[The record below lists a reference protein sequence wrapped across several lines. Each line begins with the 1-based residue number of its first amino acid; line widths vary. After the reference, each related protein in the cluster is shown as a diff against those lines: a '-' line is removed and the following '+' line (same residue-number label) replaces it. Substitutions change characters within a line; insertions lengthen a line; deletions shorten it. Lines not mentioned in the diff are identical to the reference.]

1 MKNQN
6 EKLTELENKI
16 KITETVNSIQKL
28 ILDANL
34 SSYEMI
40 VLVQNITIP
49 FLSGFSNGSKL
60 PLEIILENYSVDLK
74 EGILAFRVRKAAN

>member
-1 MKNQN
+1 MKENQI
-6 EKLTELENKI
+6 TELENKI
-16 KITETVNSIQKL
+16 KITETVNAIQKL

-40 VLVQNITIP
+40 VLIQNITIP

-60 PLEIILENYSVDLK
+60 PLEMILENYSADLK
-74 EGILAFRVRKAAN
+74 EGILAFRARKSAN